1 MRMRGLNAVQLIDKL
16 VENSS
21 NLLTVTDI
29 TDLFV
34 SSEFVLKVLDV
45 LNRVAPLGTV
55 TGITRQPLASI
66 TNL

>member
-1 MRMRGLNAVQLIDKL
+1 MQLIDKL

-45 LNRVAPLGTV
+45 LNRVAPLETV
-55 TGITRQPLASI
+55 RCNTRQPLATI

>member
-1 MRMRGLNAVQLIDKL
+1 MQLIDKL
-16 VENSS
+16 VKNSS

-45 LNRVAPLGTV
+45 LNRVAPLETV
-55 TGITRQPLASI
+55 RGITRQPLASI